1 MEYALDLLYKEQTK
15 LNVLIQEA
23 KIGEIEKEWDW
34 VTIIESERKLE
45 DLFKAINLLEENEF

>member
-15 LNVLIQEA
+15 LNVLILEA